1 MYEKYLE
8 RAKGFRDIE
17 EPHHNC
23 AQSVFMSFAPECGI
37 EEDTAYRV
45 AKNFG
50 GGMKVGAMCGCIT
63 GALMVIGMLGGM
75 DEQRAAFM
83 EAIESAYG
91 GDVDC
96 APLLRKNV
104 EEPGREKKPFC
115 DGLVSKAVETVCKV
129 MQIE

>member
-1 MYEKYLE
+1 MYEKYTQ
-8 RAKGFRDIE
+8 RAEKFRAIE

-37 EEDTAYRV
+37 SEDTAYAV

-50 GGMKVGAMCGCIT
+50 GGMKVGAMCGSIT
-63 GALMVIGMLGGM
+63 GALMAIGMLGGS
-75 DEQRAAFM
+75 DEQRAEFM
-83 EAIESAYG
+83 QLISTAYG

-104 EEPGREKKPFC
+104 EEPGKEKKPFC
-115 DGLVSKAVETVCKV
+115 DGLVYKAVETVCKV
-129 MQIE
+129 MKME

>member
-1 MYEKYLE
+1 MCEKYLE
-8 RAKGFRDIE
+8 RARAYRAIV

-23 AQSVFMSFAPECGI
+23 TQTVIMSFAPEVGLS
-37 EEDTAYRV
+37 EDDAFKIAR
-45 AKNFG
+45 NFG
-50 GGMKVGAMCGCIT
+50 GGMKVGAMCGAIT
-63 GALMVIGMLGGM
+63 GALMAMGMLGCT

-83 EAIESAYG
+83 EKIRTAYK

-104 EEPGREKKPFC
+104 EEPGKEKKPFC
-115 DGLVSKAVETVCKV
+115 DGLIYTAIETVCEV